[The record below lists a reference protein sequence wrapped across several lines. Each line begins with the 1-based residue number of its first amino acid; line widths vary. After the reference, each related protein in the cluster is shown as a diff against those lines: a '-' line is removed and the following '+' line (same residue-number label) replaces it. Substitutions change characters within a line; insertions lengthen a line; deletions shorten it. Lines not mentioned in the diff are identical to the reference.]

1 LLSLIELPE
10 FLYEIVDTAAIIAYK
25 KQAKRPI
32 LKVKTFLAKNLTID
46 AEQATTRL

>member
-1 LLSLIELPE
+1 MLSLIELPE

-25 KQAKRPI
+25 KQAKRP
-32 LKVKTFLAKNLTID
+32 LKVKTFSAKNLTID